1 MGVALLL
8 AAGSLAACGATTG
21 AIDLLPTAAGGL
33 PADAPARPAEQPR
46 FLPVNAMPGPRDTPP
61 LTAEE
66 QKKLE
71 DELSA
76 VRDRQA
82 ASAAAASADG
92 TKPVPDPAPGPDK
105 KSAAKPP
112 EKKKP
117 TQESSN

>member
-1 MGVALLL
+1 LLTGV
-8 AAGSLAACGATTG
+8 SLTACSTTG
-21 AIDLLPTAAGGL
+21 AIDLLPAAAGGL
-33 PADAPARPAEQPR
+33 PADAPPRPAEQPR
-46 FLPVNAMPGPRDTPP
+46 FLPVNAWPGPRDTPP
-61 LTAEE
+61 LTADE

-82 ASAAAASADG
+82 ASVAAANGEPA
-92 TKPVPDPAPGPDK
+92 KPAPGSPSGPEK
-105 KSAAKPP
+105 KAGAKPP